1 MALVSAQDG
10 SGRVVSAPDADD
22 SETPI
27 LHIDMDAFF
36 ASVSL
41 LKHPEHVGKPVLI
54 GSLEGRSV
62 VSSANYEA
70 RRYGIGA
77 AMPVARAVQLCPAV
91 VVLDGD
97 FEDYRHYSNIVMEIF
112 REFTPIVEPLSIDE
126 AFLDVSGSRRLLG
139 SPSEIGAAIRTR
151 VRDQTGLA
159 CTVGIAATKFVA
171 KIASGKGKPD
181 GLLVIPKHRTQEFL
195 RPLPI
200 RALWGVGAKTAESLE
215 RQALRT
221 VADIADAPDRLLE
234 RTVGKAAAIKLQQL
248 ARGIDHR
255 RVEPARPEEKSA
267 SHEVTFS
274 QDITDVAVLQ
284 RELLGLADRVGARL
298 RRGDLAARTVAL
310 KLRYDDFTTISRSR
324 TLGEPSNVG
333 RRLFEVATELF
344 LEAYTPGRPVRLLG
358 VRGEGLVPAESPA
371 TAQLGLWDPDEE
383 WRGAES
389 AIDEL
394 RAKFGTA
401 AIGPAS
407 LLRRARVVPR
417 TPQENLP
424 AHDLPDAPRNT

>member
-1 MALVSAQDG
+1 M
-10 SGRVVSAPDADD
+10 SAPDADD

-324 TLGEPSNVG
+324 TLGN
-333 RRLFEVATELF
+333 
-344 LEAYTPGRPVRLLG
+344 
-358 VRGEGLVPAESPA
+358 PA
-371 TAQLGLWDPDEE
+371 TWVAGCSR
-383 WRGAES
+383 WRRSCSSKPIRRVARCGCSVCAARGWCPRSRRQPPSSGSGTRTRSGAARS
-389 AIDEL
+389 
-394 RAKFGTA
+394 
-401 AIGPAS
+401 
-407 LLRRARVVPR
+407 RRSTNCV
-417 TPQENLP
+417 QNL
-424 AHDLPDAPRNT
+424 APRRSARLRCCGAPVWCLGHRRKTFRPMTYRMRRETRSVGL